1 MAEYGYVV
9 GWLEVREV
17 GCGWDGKQLRVVGW
31 ESRWDGICRHTTNW
45 QLMGCTNHSDGDGM
59 VACDGNEIP
68 RPIPSHPITIPF
80 VMVIPSHRITT
91 HNPEFNGA
99 PRVWAEKKHFGHK
112 ILMKQPHDCSY
123 WPMGGRPNGDL
134 LKNTERKLKSSLGA
148 PRITEQPR
156 RHSTSARYIRDPM
169 TQGYR
174 PGGACRSCGTIPRK
188 SSRSPGP
195 FLVVSHYTI
204 CTTVLTLQIPPA
216 TYGPRTSSV

>member
-9 GWLEVREV
+9 GWLKVREV

-91 HNPEFNGA
+91 HSPEFLVRSSLFIKMEPGFTVNHRKLRA
-99 PRVWAEKKHFGHK
+99 LENTIDVLIAQERLLADLRESVKPLE
-112 ILMKQPHDCSY
+112 
-123 WPMGGRPNGDL
+123 L
-134 LKNTERKLKSSLGA
+134 LKAEWRGVEDMDGALSLHA
-148 PRITEQPR
+148 RPRE
-156 RHSTSARYIRDPM
+156 AN
-169 TQGYR
+169 
-174 PGGACRSCGTIPRK
+174 
-188 SSRSPGP
+188 
-195 FLVVSHYTI
+195 V
-204 CTTVLTLQIPPA
+204 
-216 TYGPRTSSV
+216 

>member
-9 GWLEVREV
+9 GWLKVREV

-91 HNPEFNGA
+91 HSPETFYVPGQRFWSLITRA
-99 PRVWAEKKHFGHK
+99 KPAKVVEPPLLEAEEEGCTLCYVVVLVLN
-112 ILMKQPHDCSY
+112 ISC
-123 WPMGGRPNGDL
+123 
-134 LKNTERKLKSSLGA
+134 
-148 PRITEQPR
+148 
-156 RHSTSARYIRDPM
+156 RH
-169 TQGYR
+169 
-174 PGGACRSCGTIPRK
+174 
-188 SSRSPGP
+188 
-195 FLVVSHYTI
+195 
-204 CTTVLTLQIPPA
+204 
-216 TYGPRTSSV
+216 